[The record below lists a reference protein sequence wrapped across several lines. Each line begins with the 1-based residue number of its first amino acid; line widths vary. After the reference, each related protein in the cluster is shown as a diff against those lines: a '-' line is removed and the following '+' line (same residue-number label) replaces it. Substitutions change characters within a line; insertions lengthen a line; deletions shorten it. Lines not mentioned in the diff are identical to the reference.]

1 MQILPRRYQ
10 INISIEDERYQ
21 KINQRLR
28 DEFKCTFEIFNKEM
42 NKEMTEETIKNLS
55 NYFIILGN
63 LNGVINFLQTFKNH
77 GDLIN
82 K

>member
-1 MQILPRRYQ
+1 LQILPRRYQ

-42 NKEMTEETIKNLS
+42 NKELTEETIKNLS

-77 GDLIN
+77 DDLIN

>member
-42 NKEMTEETIKNLS
+42 NKELTEETIKNLS

-77 GDLIN
+77 DDLIN

>member
-42 NKEMTEETIKNLS
+42 NKELTEETIKNLS

-63 LNGVINFLQTFKNH
+63 LNGVINFLQTFKKH
-77 GDLIN
+77 DDLIN